1 MQRWYAVHRSIA
13 EQGQHGAKPAIQRT
27 GSGSRYTEGQH
38 STGHDS
44 GTMAERNESGR
55 YSGADSECINTRAVQ
70 TQKERTHDSQREQR
84 QSTAHRS
91 NGIKSKGIETI
102 PLFSYPYTKA
112 SRLYTTPTP
121 GFGGGLR
128 IAV

>member
-1 MQRWYAVHRSIA
+1 
-13 EQGQHGAKPAIQRT
+13 
-27 GSGSRYTEGQH
+27 
-38 STGHDS
+38 
-44 GTMAERNESGR
+44 MAERNESGR

-70 TQKERTHDSQREQR
+70 LQKERTHDSQREQR

-121 GFGGGLR
+121 GFGGGMRL
-128 IAV
+128 AV